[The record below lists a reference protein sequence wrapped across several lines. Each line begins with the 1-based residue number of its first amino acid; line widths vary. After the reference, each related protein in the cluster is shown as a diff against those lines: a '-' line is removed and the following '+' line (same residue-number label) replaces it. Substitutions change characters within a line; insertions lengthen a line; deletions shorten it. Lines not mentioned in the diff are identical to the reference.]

1 MTLLIRTQKT
11 HKVKSQVYA
20 GLFFILITSLPPWRL
35 SLVSRNR
42 ALVLAVVLGLTIT
55 TAPAYAATPKPTLAQ
70 IEAAKKAE
78 AAKKK
83 IADAAAKK
91 LAAATQTLR
100 GLTAKASA
108 ARALYVKAQKE
119 LAIATTAANAAAA
132 HAQETAAQ
140 VSAAHRTI
148 GKLAVNAFIMG
159 GSLTDIE
166 PILSAN
172 GPQDLVDQLTTLDSL
187 GAQNTTAL
195 NRFKAAEVIA
205 KAAKV
210 QADNAKAAQQA
221 ATEKVAAAKKVADD
235 AQSEQQKEVSRLQK
249 IQDDLMKELMS
260 ARKVRTT
267 LEQQRALAL
276 LEESQ
281 ANTATFTPNQAKIW
295 PNTGFKGRST
305 IRTSQAQRNVAVAFA
320 KKQVEARKPY
330 IWGSEGPNSFDCSG
344 LVYAA
349 YKSAGLGWPNWDRLN
364 SALYSTYTMHVGLD
378 ELVPGDLLFYSYKG
392 TISTIHHIT
401 IYAGG
406 GKMWEANSK
415 GKGLLYSDV
424 HSIKGLMPFGG
435 RV

>member
-1 MTLLIRTQKT
+1 M
-11 HKVKSQVYA
+11 
-20 GLFFILITSLPPWRL
+20 TSLPPWRL

-100 GLTAKASA
+100 GLTAKANA
-108 ARALYVKAQKE
+108 ARALYVKAQRE

-235 AQSEQQKEVSRLQK
+235 AQSEQQKEVSRLQN
-249 IQDDLMKELMS
+249 IQDDLMRELMS

-276 LEESQ
+276 LEENQ

-305 IRTSQAQRNVAVAFA
+305 IRTTQAQRNVAVAFA

-330 IWGSEGPNSFDCSG
+330 IWGDEGPNAFDCSG

-349 YKSAGLGWPNWDRLN
+349 YRAAGLGWPNWDRLN

>member
-1 MTLLIRTQKT
+1 M
-11 HKVKSQVYA
+11 
-20 GLFFILITSLPPWRL
+20 
-35 SLVSRNR
+35 SRNR
-42 ALVLAVVLGLTIT
+42 ALVLAVVLGLTIS

-100 GLTAKASA
+100 GLTAKAAA

-119 LAIATTAANAAAA
+119 LAVATAAANAAAA
-132 HAQETAAQ
+132 HALETAAQ
-140 VSAAHRTI
+140 VSSAHRTI

-172 GPQDLVDQLTTLDSL
+172 GPQDLIDQLTTLDSL

-205 KAAKV
+205 KAAKIE
-210 QADNAKAAQQA
+210 ADNAKLVQQK
-221 ATEKVAAAKKVADD
+221 ATEKVAAAKKSADD
-235 AQSEQQKEVSRLQK
+235 AQAEQQKEVARLQK
-249 IQDDLMKELMS
+249 IQDDLMRELMS

-281 ANTATFTPNQAKIW
+281 ANTASFTPNQAKIW

-305 IRTSQAQRNVAVAFA
+305 IRTTQAQRNVAVAFA

-330 IWGSEGPNSFDCSG
+330 IWGDEGPNAFDCSG

-349 YKSAGLGWPNWDRLN
+349 YRAAGLGWPNWDRLN

-392 TISTIHHIT
+392 TVSTIHHIT